1 MKELIII
8 GAGPAGMAA
17 SIYAV
22 RAGLDTLVLEKISPG
37 GQVMLTY
44 EIENYPGFVEPVE
57 GWQLASNME
66 QQARPSRTA
75 PSVVFT

>member
-22 RAGLDTLVLEKISPG
+22 RAGLDTLVLEK
-37 GQVMLTY
+37 Y
-44 EIENYPGFVEPVE
+44 H
-57 GWQLASNME
+57 LAD
-66 QQARPSRTA
+66 R
-75 PSVVFT
+75 

>member
-44 EIENYPGFVEPVE
+44 EIENYPGLLSRLKD
-57 GWQLASNME
+57 GSL
-66 QQARPSRTA
+66 QAIWSSRHA
-75 PSVVFT
+75 VWV